1 MDKNDFDCSR
11 ENMDC
16 LTGQQLLKKDGTVVS
31 ADSALADKKI
41 IGFYFSAHWCPPC
54 RLFTPALAEFYTVF
68 FNAPW
73 IQAECMG

>member
-1 MDKNDFDCSR
+1 
-11 ENMDC
+11 MDC

-68 FNAPW
+68 FTTPW
-73 IQAECMG
+73 IQAGYMG